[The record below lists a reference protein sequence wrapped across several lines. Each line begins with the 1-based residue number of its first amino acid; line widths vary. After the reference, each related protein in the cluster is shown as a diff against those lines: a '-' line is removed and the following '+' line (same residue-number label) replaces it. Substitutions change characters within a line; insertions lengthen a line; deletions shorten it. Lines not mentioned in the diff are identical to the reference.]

1 MSELDAQIAD
11 RAIKVVRQLAYVAV
25 ERGAL
30 ATDLG
35 FELDAAAEKEL
46 GRRFHQLA
54 GQAWHVFGLCD
65 RQDAL
70 LADLKAKTAAEE
82 QAGEEAPDPWAGPS
96 KPSVLEAFN
105 RFTRD
110 QRAGSACLICADDF
124 SEHFGRPSAIINGH
138 HMNVHV
144 DPNVC
149 TRVLAERISKE
160 VPF

>member
-1 MSELDAQIAD
+1 MSAISELDAQIAD

-54 GQAWHVFGLCD
+54 GQARHIFDACD
-65 RQDAL
+65 RDAAL
-70 LADLKAKTAAEE
+70 LAEAEVKAEADERDNRDWYVVNMLSRLTAE
-82 QAGEEAPDPWAGPS
+82 QKAG
-96 KPSVLEAFN
+96 V
-105 RFTRD
+105 
-110 QRAGSACLICADDF
+110 ACLICAEGF
-124 SEHFGRPSAIINGH
+124 SGLAGIGRPSAVIDGH
-138 HMNVHV
+138 HTNVHC
-144 DPNVC
+144 DPAVC
-149 TRVLAERISKE
+149 TQALAARLSKE